1 MSDADFWGLSAR
13 DFMRLVK
20 RFEAK
25 IERDSYNVAIIISA
39 IYNTVR
45 NEKKRSNPYTPEDF
59 LPKKKKT
66 QQELLNQAKS
76 LNEMFS
82 GMDSRKAVE

>member
-1 MSDADFWGLSAR
+1 MTAR

-25 IERDSYNVAIIISA
+25 VERDSYNVAIIISA

-45 NEKKRSNPYTPEDF
+45 NEKKRKKPYTPEDF

-66 QQELLNQAKS
+66 QKDLLNQAES
-76 LNEMFS
+76 LNEMF
-82 GMDSRKAVE
+82 GGVDSRKAVD